1 MGIEPT
7 HVGITTRGL
16 TTWLQTPYR
25 NTFNISSKLA
35 LRTFRYCQVTEH
47 WPRSLAVTV
56 RQKCFYMVGALGFEP
71 RIGRLKVCCDN
82 RFTIPRIVRIELILR
97 ANSRTIRA
105 LE

>member
-1 MGIEPT
+1 MLKVP
-7 HVGITTRGL
+7 VDDPKSL
-16 TTWLQTPYR
+16 Y
-25 NTFNISSKLA
+25 
-35 LRTFRYCQVTEH
+35 FRI
-47 WPRSLAVTV
+47 
-56 RQKCFYMVGALGFEP
+56 CFYMVGALGFEP